1 MYRFFI
7 KEEQIHDGMIEI
19 CGSDVNHIKNVLRMK
34 TGDKVYLSNGSDLE
48 YECSLLEWTDD
59 TILAKIEDVHG
70 METELP
76 VKITLYQGLP
86 KGDKMEMIVQKAVEL
101 GVAEIVPVAMKRCV
115 VKLDAKKAAKKVS
128 RWNTIALSAAKQA
141 KRGIIP
147 EVREVRN
154 FKDILE
160 EVQDTEFMLVP
171 YEEAKGMQASKE
183 LISQAKELGS
193 LNDQLESSNDS
204 ETDSSV
210 DSSQDVQEE
219 GTISPSHSSESSTD
233 ESLNSLLSQI
243 KPLLPQNNG
252 TWSVYVCNLM
262 KNTEGVIDD
271 QPMQA
276 ASLIKLFIMG
286 TVYENYES
294 LSETY
299 GADTLNSYLNSMITV
314 SDNDAANKLVNMLGD
329 GDDEAGMR
337 AVNAFCASHGY
348 SSTSMGR
355 LLLQSNEYGD
365 NYTSVSD
372 CGHFLKE
379 IYQSNAGTAESTLAH
394 TDAMYSLLKMQ
405 QRRNKIPA
413 NLPDGVKVANKTGE
427 LDDVEN
433 DAGII
438 YNTAKNID
446 LVVCFM
452 SQDLTDSSEA
462 QAVIAQDSRL
472 IYGYY
477 NE

>member
-1 MYRFFI
+1 MKNKITPSVILRIITVIFFI
-7 KEEQIHDGMIEI
+7 AGIFFMGIQARQQISDTEQSLDAFISQVKDKQQALNDAQTSFSSAVKE
-19 CGSDVNHIKNVLRMK
+19 KK
-34 TGDKVYLSNGSDLE
+34 DLLN
-48 YECSLLEWTDD
+48 YR
-59 TILAKIEDVHG
+59 
-70 METELP
+70 
-76 VKITLYQGLP
+76 Q
-86 KGDKMEMIVQKAVEL
+86 QKAS
-101 GVAEIVPVAMKRCV
+101 GPQTA
-115 VKLDAKKAAKKVS
+115 
-128 RWNTIALSAAKQA
+128 
-141 KRGIIP
+141 
-147 EVREVRN
+147 
-154 FKDILE
+154 
-160 EVQDTEFMLVP
+160 VQEHRDTQESS
-171 YEEAKGMQASKE
+171 EAVTSVF
-183 LISQAKELGS
+183 SQAKELGS

-452 SQDLTDSSEA
+452 SQELTDSSEA